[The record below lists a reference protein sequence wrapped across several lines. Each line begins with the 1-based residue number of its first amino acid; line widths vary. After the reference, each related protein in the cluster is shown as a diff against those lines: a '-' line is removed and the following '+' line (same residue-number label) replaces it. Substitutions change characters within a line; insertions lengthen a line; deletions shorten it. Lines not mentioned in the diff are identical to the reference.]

1 MNTQINPELPLLK
14 HMDIVKNLCIATPS
28 YSGIQRELRR
38 TLRETAS
45 TSTPA
50 CKHFVGYSRTG
61 KSFAFREFE
70 SGYPAERTD
79 QGLRKEVIYVQA
91 PVRGTIKGLME
102 ALLRALGDPLWMVG
116 TYSNMLARLLTLLEE
131 AQTKMIILDEF
142 QHLIDKGQRAL
153 LAGTTDWLKA
163 LVEPNTFSL
172 ICVGLPSS
180 KELIF
185 RSEQLSNRFDP
196 TIEVPV
202 YDWTN
207 PHSQKVFRSILHAIQ
222 EKLAPFELPQL
233 SNPDMALR
241 MYLATGGRIGLLSK
255 LLDRA
260 AKNAIWDNRTAI
272 RVQDLH
278 DAFTTAIWYAEKSPI
293 QQGPFL
299 GTLDP
304 ATTAHLC
311 AQSMAL
317 AARVPLEEADLQTHL
332 GTLQSPRPPRRRAV
346 RRELARA
353 VA

>member
-1 MNTQINPELPLLK
+1 MNAQMNADLPLLT

-28 YSGIQRELRR
+28 YSGIQRDLRR
-38 TLRETAS
+38 TLHETAT

-50 CKHFVGYSRTG
+50 CKHFVGHSRTG

-70 SGYPAERTD
+70 AGFPPERTPE
-79 QGLRKEVIYVQA
+79 GLRKEVIYAQA
-91 PVRGTIKGLME
+91 PVRGTVKGLME
-102 ALLRALGDPLWMVG
+102 ALLRALGDPLWMAG
-116 TYSNMLARLLTLLEE
+116 TYSNMLARLLNLLEE

-142 QHLIDKGQRAL
+142 QHLIDKGQRAEL
-153 LAGTTDWLKA
+153 NNTTDWLKA

-172 ICVGLPSS
+172 ICVGLPTS
-180 KELIF
+180 KGLIL
-185 RSEQLSNRFDP
+185 RNEQLSNRFDP

-202 YDWTN
+202 YDWTQSN
-207 PHSQKVFRSILHAIQ
+207 SQKVFRAILLTIQ
-222 EKLAPFELPQL
+222 QKLAPFEMPEL
-233 SNPDMALR
+233 SKPDMALR

-260 AKNAIWDNRTAI
+260 VKNAIWDNRTAI
-272 RVQDLH
+272 RVEDLH
-278 DAFTTAIWYAEKSPI
+278 DAFTTAIYFAENTPI
-293 QQGPFL
+293 EQGPFL

-311 AQSMAL
+311 TQSMAL
-317 AARVPLEEADLQTHL
+317 ASRVPHEEADLHTHL
-332 GTLQSPRPPRRRAV
+332 GTLQSPRPPRRAAV